1 MKKYGLIGKTLVH
14 SFSPEVHKR
23 LGDYD
28 YGLYNCETSADI
40 EKLLKDESF
49 GGFNVTIPYKKTL
62 MEFCDR
68 IDADAEAIGAV
79 NTVIR
84 QEDGTIAGY
93 NTDYFGFEYMLKSAN
108 IKPKGKKVL
117 VLGKGG
123 ASQAVQAVLDKA
135 HARETIIISRN
146 NLEEIRNHFDSEII
160 INATPVG
167 MYPAN
172 GESLVNLDDF
182 KNCCGIVD
190 LVYNPHRTKL
200 IMDGELRSIP
210 VVGGLVM
217 LVAQAVKAS
226 ELFTGTKFTAPG
238 GVDDKIQ
245 EITEEIW
252 KETQNIIYIG
262 MPGSGKTTLGKKKA
276 EELGRKFIDID
287 QLIEEEVGMTIP
299 QFFDKVGE
307 KRFREIE
314 TEILRRVSKEHSL
327 VIATGGGVVKK
338 KINYQIIRQNGHV
351 VWIKRDIDKLAT
363 GGRPLSLATPLEE
376 LYEERKGAYEFWSDS
391 WEENNEDTCN

>member
-28 YGLYNCETSADI
+28 YGLYNCETPADI
-40 EKLLKDESF
+40 EKLLKDERF
-49 GGFNVTIPYKKTL
+49 GGFNVTIPYKKTV
-62 MEFCDR
+62 MEFCHR
-68 IDADAEAIGAV
+68 IDDDAESIGAV

-84 QEDGTIAGY
+84 QEDGTLVGY
-93 NTDYFGFEYMLKSAN
+93 NTDYFGFLYMLKSAG
-108 IKPKGKKVL
+108 IDPKGKKVL
-117 VLGKGG
+117 VLGRGG
-123 ASQAVQAVLDKA
+123 ASQAVQAVLHKA
-135 HARETIIISRN
+135 NTRETVNISRS
-146 NLEEIRNHFDSEII
+146 NLNEIRNHFDSEII

-167 MYPAN
+167 MYPNN

-182 KNCCGIVD
+182 RKCCGVLD

-200 IMDGELRSIP
+200 IMDAELRSIP
-210 VVGGLVM
+210 AIGGLIM

-226 ELFTGTKFTAPG
+226 ELFTGACFR
-238 GVDDKIQ
+238 DDKIQ
-245 EITEEIW
+245 EVTEEIW

-262 MPGSGKTTLGKKKA
+262 MPGSGKTTLGRKKA
-276 EELGRKFIDID
+276 EVLGREFIDID

-299 QFFDKVGE
+299 EFFDKVGE
-307 KRFREIE
+307 TRFREIE
-314 TEILRRVSKEHSL
+314 TQILSRVSKEHGQ

-351 VWIKRDIDKLAT
+351 VWVKRDIDKLAT

-391 WEENNEDTCN
+391 WEENNEDTCD